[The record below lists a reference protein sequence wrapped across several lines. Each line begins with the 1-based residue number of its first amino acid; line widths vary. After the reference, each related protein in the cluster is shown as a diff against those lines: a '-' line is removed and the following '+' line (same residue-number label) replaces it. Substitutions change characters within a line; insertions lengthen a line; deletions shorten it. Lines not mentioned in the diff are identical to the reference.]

1 MKCIKA
7 VRWKSW
13 YAYVNEYIFSGNPE
27 ANVDKSEDSE
37 PKPSLE
43 EGISERRKMRRQKNL
58 KHKIKKDKN

>member
-1 MKCIKA
+1 M
-7 VRWKSW
+7 
-13 YAYVNEYIFSGNPE
+13 NEYIFSGNPE